1 MNKKVRIILICIVI
15 LIVTAYIVIQKNK
28 PLEFATKT
36 LTEETL
42 VNDFKETGKIKANQQ
57 IYITPKYSSKIIFI
71 KEDGDRVEK
80 GDLILKLDTSDLVTK
95 KRELSANISALSGQ
109 EEMSI
114 PTLYDSQL
122 QSLNIAIQ
130 LAQKQ
135 VDELSQDNDK
145 YLELY
150 KSGAIPKSD
159 YEKINRS
166 YEDSKKALALKQN
179 EKTVLIDQSQEKSGS
194 KEFYSAQK
202 TALSVQMS
210 DIDDKISQSEVYA
223 PLSGIVTNV
232 SAKNGGFAN
241 STMPIMEIS
250 ASDDIIAVCDVLS
263 SDALALKENQKV
275 EILQKIGEDTI
286 KKSGLIIEIGK
297 YAKTKMSSLGL
308 EEQRVEIKI
317 KLDDVKNI
325 IVGSDIDIIFETL
338 RLDNVLIVPKSA
350 VFEYE
355 NDKYVW
361 KVQDG
366 KLAKAKIETGHES
379 DYEYEVISGL
389 SQDDIIIMEANN
401 AQLKEGIKV
410 KSKESK

>member
-1 MNKKVRIILICIVI
+1 MNKKVRIILICIVV
-15 LIVTAYIVIQKNK
+15 LIVAAYIVIQQTK
-28 PLEFATKT
+28 PLEFVTKT

-42 VNDFKETGKIKANQQ
+42 VNDFKETGKIEANQQ
-57 IYITPKYSSKIIFI
+57 IYITPKYSSKIILI
-71 KEDGDRVEK
+71 KENGDKVAK

-150 KSGAIPKSD
+150 KSGAISESE
-159 YEKINRS
+159 YEKINRA
-166 YEDSKKALALKQN
+166 YEDAKKALSLKQN
-179 EKTVLIDQSQEKSGS
+179 EKNVLIEQSQEKSGS

-241 STMPIMEIS
+241 STMPIM
-250 ASDDIIAVCDVLS
+250 AVCDVLS

-275 EILQKIGEDTI
+275 EILQKIGEDTV
-286 KKSGLIIEIGK
+286 KKSGIIIEIGK

>member
-1 MNKKVRIILICIVI
+1 
-15 LIVTAYIVIQKNK
+15 
-28 PLEFATKT
+28 
-36 LTEETL
+36 
-42 VNDFKETGKIKANQQ
+42 
-57 IYITPKYSSKIIFI
+57 
-71 KEDGDRVEK
+71 
-80 GDLILKLDTSDLVTK
+80 
-95 KRELSANISALSGQ
+95 
-109 EEMSI
+109 MSI

-122 QSLNIAIQ
+122 QSLDIAIQ

-150 KSGAIPKSD
+150 KSGAISESE
-159 YEKINRS
+159 YEKINRA
-166 YEDSKKALALKQN
+166 YEDAKKALSLKQN
-179 EKTVLIDQSQEKSGS
+179 EKIVLIDQSQEKSGS

-275 EILQKIGEDTI
+275 EIFQKIGEDTV
-286 KKSGLIIEIGK
+286 KKSGIIIEIGK

-389 SQDDIIIMEANN
+389 SQNDIIIVEANN

>member
-1 MNKKVRIILICIVI
+1 
-15 LIVTAYIVIQKNK
+15 
-28 PLEFATKT
+28 
-36 LTEETL
+36 
-42 VNDFKETGKIKANQQ
+42 
-57 IYITPKYSSKIIFI
+57 
-71 KEDGDRVEK
+71 
-80 GDLILKLDTSDLVTK
+80 
-95 KRELSANISALSGQ
+95 
-109 EEMSI
+109 MSI

-122 QSLNIAIQ
+122 QSLDIAIQ

-166 YEDSKKALALKQN
+166 YEDAKKALALKQN

-202 TALSVQMS
+202 TALSVQIS
-210 DIDDKISQSEVYA
+210 DIDDKIDQSKVYA
-223 PLSGIVTNV
+223 PLSGIVTSV

-241 STMPIMEIS
+241 ATMPIMEIS

-275 EILQKIGEDTI
+275 EILQKIGEDTV

-361 KVQDG
+361 KVQDD

-389 SQDDIIIMEANN
+389 SQDDIIIVEANN

-410 KSKESK
+410 KSKENK